1 MRGCTSKTD
10 TVGRLNLLTKADINQ
25 MTEGQKQLLQE
36 GGKLKTAQILRA
48 LRQLFKEA
56 EANPKIAT
64 QYLVGIE
71 DAMNKVE
78 ELR

>member
-1 MRGCTSKTD
+1 M
-10 TVGRLNLLTKADINQ
+10 LTKADISL
-25 MTEGQKQLLQE
+25 MTDGQKQLLHE

-56 EANPKIAT
+56 ESNPKIAM

>member
-1 MRGCTSKTD
+1 M
-10 TVGRLNLLTKADINQ
+10 LTKSDIAQ
-25 MTEGQKQLLQE
+25 MTDGQRELLRE
-36 GGKLKTAQILRA
+36 GGKLKTAEILRA